1 MKRIVLA
8 SALVFAAPSFLG
20 AAKAVPINPGQ
31 GVTLPVVTETE
42 NLVGFETLPFT
53 FGSTSSPNRIVGD
66 LNEAV
71 YKEGGG
77 SLDFAYQISL
87 TSAGATGDV
96 ADFTV
101 ADVTGV
107 TTDVGRTASLPQ
119 FLSSTNLLKA
129 ATRSSDGS
137 TLTFYAPTPVAAGI
151 VSDIAVVRTD
161 ATTFDEFG
169 SVTVSNGKSGG
180 IFGLSGTF
188 EPIDPGVDTTASVP
202 EPSTWAMMLIG
213 FASLG
218 LAGWRPARRRAAPA
232 C

>member
-1 MKRIVLA
+1 
-8 SALVFAAPSFLG
+8 
-20 AAKAVPINPGQ
+20 
-31 GVTLPVVTETE
+31 VTETGS
-42 NLVGFETLPFT
+42 LVGFEALPFT

-71 YKEGGG
+71 FKEADGL
-77 SLDFAYQISL
+77 LDFAYQISL

-107 TTDVGRTASLPQ
+107 TTDVGRAASLPQ
-119 FLSSTNLLKA
+119 FLSSTNLLQA
-129 ATRSSDGS
+129 ATRGSDGS

-180 IFGLSGTF
+180 ILGLSGTF
-188 EPIDPGVDTTASVP
+188 EPIDPGGVDTIASTP
-202 EPSTWAMMLIG
+202 EPSTWAMMLLG
-213 FASLG
+213 FAGLG
-218 LAGWRPARRRAAPA
+218 LAAWRSSRQSAVLTD
-232 C
+232 